1 MDHIM
6 NTYFQ
11 NYNHRFFFIF
21 GETSDEFL
29 ESNLRFANLN
39 KILHKHLKKRDYERI
54 VFYEGTKGLH
64 CHDQKSFDLAFNSN
78 KDDEKITS
86 SKPIQNKLF
95 SGVLGARVIKKVLS
109 EEEKYQE
116 NSSKELQ
123 KNMNDV
129 DVVRHFD
136 ALMGD
141 KKIKTAIVFTNLDDF
156 IKHTHQETLRNFSAN
171 ISKWE
176 ELSHD
181 NENIVVFIAPKDMN
195 IQKNENNNE
204 RYDAWGVLN
213 NKRTEKNTI
222 IISQPYKDEIQ
233 NLINYYRITK
243 GLEVEWLEFD
253 ECIELLRKIAK
264 EKNLSLKNIASK
276 LKDITERKICFN
288 KIEIGK
294 AFSYS
299 IETVGLE
306 KLKDLQGLDY
316 LAIEIERLVKYAK
329 SKKIQ
334 PIEILSSEVKRI
346 IPQPKPSNTDAN
358 LNIALLGNP
367 GTGKTTVAQI
377 IAEVYKENGIFEVGH
392 IVKAK
397 AEDLI
402 GEHVGQTDVKTGEII
417 ERSIGGVLFIDEA
430 YKLTDTESPFG
441 KETVNSLVEAMTDR
455 AGEFAVIIAGYPN
468 EINKFLESNP
478 GLKRRFA
485 NQIVMKDYE
494 PVVLESIFRDKM
506 KKDEYSFDEEME
518 QLFPYFIKN
527 WFEARDEKTF
537 GNAGDVINLFDEMA
551 RNALFDGR
559 KILTK
564 NDVKENYKKHLKM
577 QSDDV
582 MQEALAKL
590 DNIIGLESVKEN
602 VRGII
607 ASIKA
612 SRLRDS
618 DAKVSAGHYVFKGNP
633 GTGKTTVA
641 RILGE
646 ILKELKVLP
655 KGHFKELTREQIIKG
670 FVGQTDEKIKEILD
684 QAKGGILFIDEAY
697 SLSNGGE
704 NDFGKQ
710 IIDALVSF
718 METNRENFTLIV
730 AGYDEDMDK
739 FLDANTGLKS
749 RFSNTIIFEDYT
761 EDELIKIFKIFA
773 KGFVFGDHIEE
784 KIREIF
790 KNMKAT
796 NKHFGNG
803 REARKLFDVIRTNL
817 DRRVIEIPDL
827 KENDKRLYEIQLE
840 DLPTI

>member
-1 MDHIM
+1 MTSYLN
-6 NTYFQ
+6 NTTT
-11 NYNHRFFFIF
+11 RFFFIF
-21 GETSDEFL
+21 GETSDEFC

-39 KILHKHLKKRDYERI
+39 KVLHKHLKKFDYERI

-64 CHDQKSFDLAFNSN
+64 CHDQKSFDLAFNPN
-78 KDDEKITS
+78 QATEKVTS
-86 SKPIQNKLF
+86 SKPIQNELF
-95 SGVLGARVIKKVLS
+95 AGVLGARVLKKAVL
-109 EEEKYQE
+109 EEEKYEE

-176 ELSHD
+176 ELSHA

-195 IQKNENNNE
+195 IPKNENNNE

-213 NKRTEKNTI
+213 NKRKSENTI
-222 IISQPYKDEIQ
+222 IISQPYKDEIR

-243 GLEVEWLEFD
+243 GLDVEWLEFD
-253 ECIELLRKIAK
+253 ECIELLRKISK

-306 KLKDLQGLDY
+306 KLKNLQGLDY
-316 LAIEIERLVKYAK
+316 LATEIEKLVNYAK

-402 GEHVGQTDVKTGEII
+402 GEHVGQAAIKTGEII

-441 KETVNSLVEAMTDR
+441 KEAVNSLVEAMTAR

-468 EINKFLESNP
+468 KINEFLKSNP
-478 GLKRRFA
+478 GLKSRFA

-494 PVVLESIFRDKM
+494 PAVLETIFRDKM
-506 KKDEYSFDEEME
+506 EKDGYRFDEEME

-527 WFEARDEKTF
+527 WFEARDEEEF
-537 GNAGDVINLFDEMA
+537 GNARDVITLFDEMA
-551 RNALFDGR
+551 RNAFFDGR

-564 NDVKENYKKHLKM
+564 NDVNDDYQKHLKM
-577 QSDDV
+577 QSNDV

-602 VRGII
+602 VRDII
-607 ASIKA
+607 ASIKV
-612 SRLRDS
+612 SKQRDP

-655 KGHFKELTREQIIKG
+655 KGHFVEVTRENLVQG
-670 FVGQTDEKIKEILD
+670 YVGQTAIKTKEALEN
-684 QAKGGILFIDEAY
+684 AKGGILFIDEAY
-697 SLSNGGE
+697 SLSKGGE
-704 NDFGKQ
+704 NDFGKEA
-710 IIDALVSF
+710 IDTIVPF
-718 METNRENFTLIV
+718 MENNRENFILIV

-761 EDELIKIFKIFA
+761 EEELIEIFKIFA
-773 KGFVFGDHIEE
+773 KGFVFGDGVEE
-784 KIREIF
+784 RIREIF

-817 DRRVIEIPDL
+817 DRRVDKIPNL
-827 KENDKRLYEIQLE
+827 EQKDKRLYEILLE